1 VTSGPPS
8 DGTPGEWTTPG
19 SGGPAGGSPSPFRPA
34 GPAPGPRPAASDPYR
49 PAEAAPPPFRPA
61 EPAADPYR
69 PAEPAA
75 DPYRPAEAAPP
86 PFRPAEPAPD
96 PYRGAE
102 PATDPFGAVEAAPDS
117 FDTAGTARHS
127 FRAGDIAGPGAT
139 AGGAQP
145 ADDLWV
151 AVPRV
156 RTTAALV
163 LPMLVG
169 AAVAVALG
177 VYGRLHDP
185 AGQAVRAPGFSS
197 ALTFKVW
204 LTTGSAALAVVQVL
218 SALAMY
224 GRLPALGAQP
234 WLGALHRN
242 SGRLA
247 FLLAVPV
254 AVHCLYALGFQTY
267 EPRVLV
273 HSLVGCL
280 FFGAFTVKMLAL
292 SRDRMAGWVLP
303 LFGGL
308 VFTALVVLWLTSSL
322 WFFTTVGVRR

>member
-1 VTSGPPS
+1 MPDTPNDATSG
-8 DGTPGEWTTPG
+8 
-19 SGGPAGGSPSPFRPA
+19 R
-34 GPAPGPRPAASDPYR
+34 GPAPGSTG
-49 PAEAAPPPFRPA
+49 PAEAAPSPFRTAGSAP
-61 EPAADPYR
+61 R
-69 PAEPAA
+69 PGH
-75 DPYRPAEAAPP
+75 AAP
-86 PFRPAEPAPD
+86 AAPD
-96 PYRGAE
+96 PFRTAEIPPTSFHGAE
-102 PATDPFGAVEAAPDS
+102 AGPDPFRTAEIPPTSFHGAGAAPDPFGTAEAPW
-117 FDTAGTARHS
+117 HS
-127 FRAGDIAGPGAT
+127 FGATDVAGPGPA
-139 AGGAQP
+139 AGGAQSP

-151 AVPRV
+151 AVPRA
-156 RTTAALV
+156 RTTAAFV
-163 LPMLVG
+163 VPALVG

-185 AGQAVRAPGFSS
+185 AGRALDPPVFSS

-204 LTTGSAALAVVQVL
+204 MTTGSATLAVLQVL

-224 GRLPALGAQP
+224 GRLPRLAARP
-234 WLGALHRN
+234 WLGVVHRY

-292 SRDRMAGWVLP
+292 SKRGLAGWVLP
-303 LFGGL
+303 LLGGL
-308 VFTALVVLWLTSSL
+308 VFAGLVVLWLTSSL
-322 WFFTTVGVRR
+322 WFFTTIGVLR